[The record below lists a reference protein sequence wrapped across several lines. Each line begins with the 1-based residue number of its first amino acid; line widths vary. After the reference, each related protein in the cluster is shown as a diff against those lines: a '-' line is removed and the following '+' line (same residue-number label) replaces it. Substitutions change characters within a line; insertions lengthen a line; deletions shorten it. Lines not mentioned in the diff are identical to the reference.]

1 MTRILHIEASPRGL
15 RSHSSGLAKRYL
27 ASLGEQDAA
36 VAFDR
41 LDLWREPL
49 PHLEGPLI
57 AAKYQRLQ
65 GLPLAAQ
72 EASAWRAIEEMVRRL
87 DAADRVVLSTPLWN
101 FSIPYRLKH
110 WIDLVTQPGLSF
122 AFDPERG
129 YSPRLRDRP
138 VDILLASAGDY
149 RDGPSRG
156 RPDLA
161 SPYLLEAFAFI
172 GLKSVKLVR
181 VGPTVG
187 PAREVAA
194 GLDGAAAEL
203 GLPASVGHS

>member
-1 MTRILHIEASPRGL
+1 MTRVLHIEASPRGQ
-15 RSHSSGLAKRYL
+15 RSQSSNLARRHL
-27 ASLGEQDAA
+27 TAIRERDATVA
-36 VAFDR
+36 VDQM
-41 LDLWREPL
+41 DLWREEL

-57 AAKYQRLQ
+57 AAKYQRLK
-65 GLPLAAQ
+65 GAPLTAQ
-72 EASAWRAIEEMVRRL
+72 EASSWGAIEQMVQRL

-122 AFDPERG
+122 AFHPEHG
-129 YSPRLRDRP
+129 YSPLLRDRP

-161 SPYLLEAFAFI
+161 SPYLLEALAFM
-172 GLKSVKLVR
+172 GLQSVRLVR
-181 VGPTVG
+181 IGPMVGPEPLVT
-187 PAREVAA
+187 A
-194 GLDGAAAEL
+194 GLDRAAQAL
-203 GLPASVGHS
+203 GLSSPAEPA